1 MPSITTRFT
10 SFTNSALRTSYLR
23 GTTWFWRNLGNM
35 AAQDGV
41 LSTYSG
47 PFLGNVTA
55 SNNDTTRILAF
66 SPTFAPPAG
75 STIRGFELRIRKI
88 ATSAA
93 PSTLQVFDRQVQ
105 IGIRDPITGLINT
118 FGNKSNL
125 TALWPTTLSDVTYG
139 ASNDT
144 WAITSTLL
152 TPANMANI
160 CFLIV
165 GRWNFTD
172 PNGFT
177 ANPSAFTIGIDVIE
191 LTITYSDNTISPPG
205 IVSRVT
211 LPVTHKLAGK
221 TNINLIG
228 VSPVPVPVPNP
239 SISPQAKL
247 GLGGIPS
254 RVSLPTPV
262 IKSLTNITP
271 SGLISRATLPT
282 HILVP
287 GRSFIDPS
295 GLVSE
300 LLIPNPSVKGFVN
313 ILPLGTNSELA
324 IPAPNIYSLA
334 KITPNGLQSLHS
346 SGLHSFNSVVSV
358 IPNGQD
364 RSFNPVNPTVKS
376 IIVILPDGTPTVF
389 TIPNPDILS
398 VAKILPN
405 GTASKFAFGSQL
417 VSTVHSILPNGF
429 DYSKPLANPLI
440 LARTII
446 FPGSISLRP
455 GSNISSAPYFNY
467 NPGFGIGNI
476 IYLNSSNPNQDS
488 YYPLKNVPAFG
499 TNRLFGNTRID
510 PSGLDS
516 KVTIPSHVMYGRV
529 IIYPSGISSKIDI
542 SNPSAKGYTSVYI
555 NSIESQLQIN
565 GHFVYALTKVQP
577 TGLESKLFI
586 PNHILNQRKI
596 IIPNPI
602 YDGNIITD
610 PFIVRKQIIY
620 PSFIFIDGLGRHK
633 IIKRTIRDF
642 YSQLFSPAYE
652 VGYYDVFALS
662 RSLDYDPDY
671 TLDINEL
678 NSNYQF
684 AINNINLSLGD
695 KADYNQRLAGE
706 GASPSTF
713 LVSNRDYSLSFSLP
727 LRIESLG
734 HLDFVFSALFDYS
747 MQGYKGST
755 LSILSRLLSSNG
767 STINVGTTQIYVNN
781 ISDFMDL
788 EFPIAAKIKSDA
800 TEATENVIITGANK
814 SLKRITL
821 QSATTSSHTT
831 SSSYI
836 SVIPTSNS
844 REGTFSLF
852 TLREGLLSGC
862 IVDKISITFKPNDS
876 IMANVTLK
884 FLDIDRKYQIDMLS
898 QFDEFVSNVV
908 KRKPTQIIN
917 GSQIR
922 LSKTSPSYTYN
933 FGLGQAITSKIFR
946 GYQERDFSNFIVNEF
961 TLDISNNLK
970 PIYTMNAQSTTE
982 PDLNKNRNPYAYVSD
997 GRSIS
1002 GTITYTSPMKPWLF
1016 AEVMTGPSAINNGGL
1031 IIDLGPASIELP
1043 DIVYHSESSTSSV
1056 DENHQKK
1063 VAWSVVTPDL
1073 NFDALIKPN

>member
-10 SFTNSALRTSYLR
+10 SFTNTALRTSYTL
-23 GTTWFWRNLGNM
+23 GSLWFWRNLGNM

-47 PFLGNVTA
+47 PFIGNLIPGPTTD
-55 SNNDTTRILAF
+55 STTRILAF

-75 STIRGFELRIRKI
+75 STIRGFQLRIRKI

-93 PSTLQVFDRQVQ
+93 PSTLEVNDRVIQ
-105 IGIRDPITGLINT
+105 IGIRDPVTGLINA
-118 FGNKSNL
+118 FGNKSDP
-125 TALWPTTLSDVTYG
+125 TVLWPTTLTDVTYG
-139 ASNDT
+139 APNDT
-144 WAITSTLL
+144 WAITPTLL
-152 TPANMANI
+152 TAANMANI

-165 GRWNFTD
+165 GRLTFID

-177 ANPSAFTIGIDVIE
+177 ANPSAFTVGIDVIE
-191 LTITYSDNTISPPG
+191 LTITYSNNNIAPLG
-205 IVSRVT
+205 IESRVT

-228 VSPVPVPVPNP
+228 VSPVPVPIPGINP
-239 SISPQAKL
+239 KAKL
-247 GLGGIPS
+247 NTGGIPS
-254 RVSLPTPV
+254 RVTLPTPIIIGATKIFPNGLLTAVTIPTPTV
-262 IKSLTNITP
+262 IPRRALVLP
-271 SGLISRATLPT
+271 SGQISR
-282 HILVP
+282 LV
-287 GRSFIDPS
+287 
-295 GLVSE
+295 
-300 LLIPNPSVKGFVN
+300 IPNPTIKSAVVVQPSSLLSRLVIPNPFIYALIK
-313 ILPLGTNSELA
+313 IL
-324 IPAPNIYSLA
+324 
-334 KITPNGLQSLHS
+334 PNGLQTGFIPGTQTLK
-346 SGLHSFNSVVSV
+346 GTVSV
-358 IPNGQD
+358 LPNGQD
-364 RSFNPVNPTVKS
+364 RSFNPVNITIQSK
-376 IIVILPDGTPTVF
+376 IVILPNGTPAVF
-389 TIPNPDILS
+389 TIPNPNIFS

-417 VSTVHSILPNGF
+417 VSTVHNILPNGF

-440 LARTII
+440 VAKTII

-476 IYLNSSNPNQDS
+476 IYLNSSNPNQNS

-499 TNRLFGNTRID
+499 MNRLFGNTRID

-516 KVTIPSHVMYGRV
+516 KVTIPNHVLYGRV
-529 IIYPSGISSKIDI
+529 IIYPSGISSKINI

-555 NSIESQLQIN
+555 NSIESQLKIN
-565 GHFVYALTKVQP
+565 RHFVYALTKVQP

-586 PNHILNQRKI
+586 PNHILKQRKI

-602 YDGNIITD
+602 YDGNIITN

-620 PSFIFIDGLGRHK
+620 PPFIYIDGLGRHK

-642 YSQLFSPAYE
+642 YSQLFTPAYE

-695 KADYNQRLAGE
+695 KADYSQRLAGE

-767 STINVGTTQIYVNN
+767 STINAGTTQIFVNN

-788 EFPIAAKIKSDA
+788 TFPIAAKIKSDA

-961 TLDISNNLK
+961 TLNISNNLK
-970 PIYTMNAQSTTE
+970 PVYTMNAQSTTE

-997 GRSIS
+997 GRTIS

-1063 VAWSVVTPDL
+1063 VAWSVVTSDL

>member
-1 MPSITTRFT
+1 MPSLITRFT
-10 SFTNSALRTSYLR
+10 SFTNTALVTSYLR

-35 AAQDGV
+35 ATQNGV

-47 PFLGNVTA
+47 AFSGNVTNA
-55 SNNDTTRILAF
+55 INDTTRILAF
-66 SPTFAPPAG
+66 SPTFTPPAG
-75 STIRGFELRIRKI
+75 TTIRGFELRIRKI

-93 PSTLQVFDRQVQ
+93 PSTLTVSDRQIQ
-105 IGIRDPITGLINT
+105 IGIRDPVTGIISS
-118 FGNKSNL
+118 FDNKSNS
-125 TALWPTTLSDVTYG
+125 ALWPTTLLDVTYG
-139 ASNDT
+139 APNDT
-144 WAITSTLL
+144 WGMTATLL

-160 CFLIV
+160 CFFV
-165 GRWNFTD
+165 TGRWNFTD

-191 LTITYSDNTISPPG
+191 LTFHYSDNTIAPPG
-205 IVSRVT
+205 IASRVT

-228 VSPVPVPVPNP
+228 VSPVPAPVPNP

-254 RVSLPTPV
+254 GVSLPTPV
-262 IKSLTNITP
+262 IESLTNITP
-271 SGLISRATLPT
+271 SGLISLATLPT
-282 HILVP
+282 HIFVP
-287 GRSFIDPS
+287 GRSFINPS
-295 GLVSE
+295 GLVSG
-300 LLIPNPSVKGFVN
+300 LLIPNSALKGFVN
-313 ILPLGTNSELA
+313 ILPLGTNSELV
-324 IPAPNIYSLA
+324 IPTPNIYALI
-334 KITPNGLQSLHS
+334 KIIPNGLQSLYS
-346 SGLHSFNSVVSV
+346 SGLHSLKGVVSV
-358 IPNGQD
+358 LPNGQD
-364 RSFNPVNPTVKS
+364 RSFNPFNPTVQP

-389 TIPNPDILS
+389 TIPNPNIFS

-405 GTASKFAFGSQL
+405 GTASEFAFGTQL
-417 VSTVHSILPNGF
+417 LSAVHKILPNGF
-429 DYSKPLANPLI
+429 DYSEALTNPQI
-440 LARTII
+440 IARTII
-446 FPGSISLRP
+446 YPESMILPP
-455 GSNISSAPYFNY
+455 GSNISASPYFNY
-467 NPGFGIGNI
+467 NPGYGTGNI
-476 IYLNSSNPNQDS
+476 IYLNSSNPNQS
-488 YYPLKNVPAFG
+488 NYYPLKNASAFG
-499 TNRLFGNTRID
+499 TNQLLGNTIIN
-510 PSGLDS
+510 PFGLDS
-516 KVTIPSHVMYGRV
+516 QITIPNHVLYGRV
-529 IIYPSGISSKIDI
+529 IIYPSGVISKINLP
-542 SNPSAKGYTSVYI
+542 NPNAKGYTSVYI

-565 GHFVYALTKVQP
+565 RHFVYALTKVQP
-577 TGLESKLFI
+577 TGLDSQLFI
-586 PNHILNQRKI
+586 PNHILKQRKI

-602 YDGNIITD
+602 NDGNIIIN

-620 PSFIFIDGLGRHK
+620 PPFIYINGLGRHK
-633 IIKRTIRDF
+633 VIKRTIRDF
-642 YSQLFSPAYE
+642 YSQLFTPAYE

-767 STINVGTTQIYVNN
+767 STINAGTTQIFVNN

-788 EFPIAAKIKSDA
+788 TFPIAAKIKSDS
-800 TEATENVIITGANK
+800 TEATENVIISGANK

-876 IMANVTLK
+876 IMANVTLR

-898 QFDEFVSNVV
+898 QFDEFVSNIV

-922 LSKTSPSYTYN
+922 LSKSSPNYTYN

-961 TLDISNNLK
+961 TIEISNNLK
-970 PIYTMNAQSTTE
+970 PVYTMNAQSTTE
-982 PDLNKNRNPYAYVSD
+982 LDLNKNRNPYAYVSD
-997 GRSIS
+997 GRTIS

-1016 AEVMTGPSAINNGGL
+1016 AEVMTGPSGINNGGL

-1043 DIVYHSESSTSSV
+1043 DIVYHSQSSTSSV